1 MNTQKRQNT
10 GCFPTYGNVTIVKR
24 LLRSTARCK
33 ERDHETGKLDE
44 NPVGLLNFQAKSQC
58 FYI

>member
-1 MNTQKRQNT
+1 MMNTQKRQNT

-33 ERDHETGKLDE
+33 ERDHEGWKTR
-44 NPVGLLNFQAKSQC
+44 Q
-58 FYI
+58 